1 MAFMMR
7 LDGLE
12 LTNFHKFERFS
23 IDFDERMTV
32 LVGENGSGKSSVLD
46 AARIA
51 LDSFTYHF
59 VLGLQRRIEPTD
71 ARVSRYGM
79 GGITDR
85 QEQYPVIVAARGFMG
100 EGGTE
105 QIAWSRSLGSPD
117 DREYSVKPDGIWNLA
132 EECKDRIKAGDTD
145 LVLPVLAFYGT
156 GRLWASEGKFSGGAR
171 EGFSRQDG
179 YRGALDATAGTQRM
193 LDWFYKMTAQ
203 DVQRAQSIEPQ
214 GPNPLFAAVRGA
226 VERCFMEISG
236 CERVNVTYNLDVND
250 LDVEYRESD
259 GSVQRLSMSRLSDGY
274 RTTLSLFADIAY
286 RMALLN
292 PALGERVLETPGVV
306 LIDEVDLH
314 LHPRWQA
321 RILGDLCAVFPNVQF
336 IVTSHA
342 PMVISSVSKKQVRI
356 LGEDC
361 AYAPMRESY
370 GLAANDVLTGIMGAG
385 DRQPKVR
392 QLLDEFARH
401 FDVEDFDSAERT
413 LGELERLVGADNPDV
428 VAARSA
434 LVFERL

>member
-7 LDGLE
+7 LDELE
-12 LTNFHKFERFS
+12 LTNFHKFEHFS
-23 IDFDERMTV
+23 VDFDRRMTV

-51 LDSFTYHF
+51 LDSFTFHA
-59 VLGLQRRIEPTD
+59 VLDLQRRFEPED

-79 GGITDR
+79 GGITD
-85 QEQYPVIVAARGFMG
+85 QQKQYPVVVSAKGLVGDGDAERVSWLRF
-100 EGGTE
+100 
-105 QIAWSRSLGSPD
+105 LGSPD
-117 DREYSVKPDGIWNLA
+117 DDVYSIKPDGLWNLA
-132 EECKDRIKAGDTD
+132 EECKDRMQAGDAN
-145 LVLPVLAFYGT
+145 LVLPVLAYYGT
-156 GRLWASEGKFSGGAR
+156 GRLWASDGTFAGGAR
-171 EGFSRQDG
+171 AGFSRQDG
-179 YRGALDATAGTQRM
+179 YRGALDATAGAQRM

-214 GPNPLFAAVRGA
+214 GPNPLFTAVRAA
-226 VERCFMEISG
+226 VERCFAEISG

-250 LDVEYRESD
+250 LDVEYRDAD
-259 GSVQRLSMSRLSDGY
+259 GFVQRLPMSKMSDGY

-292 PALGERVLETPGVV
+292 PALGDRVLEAPGVV

-342 PMVISSVSKKQVRI
+342 PMVISSVPRKQVRV

-361 AYAPMRESY
+361 AHAPMRESY

-385 DRQPKVR
+385 DRQPEVR
-392 QLLDEFARH
+392 RLLDEFARN
-401 FDVEDFDSAERT
+401 FDAEDFDAAERV
-413 LGELERLVGADNPDV
+413 LDELESLVGSDNPDV
-428 VAARSA
+428 VAAHSA
-434 LVFERL
+434 LAFERL

>member
-7 LDGLE
+7 LDELE
-12 LTNFHKFERFS
+12 LTNFHKFEHFS
-23 IDFDERMTV
+23 VDFDERMTV
-32 LVGENGSGKSSVLD
+32 LVGENGSGKSSVLE

-51 LDSFTYHF
+51 LDSFAYHA
-59 VLGLQRRIEPTD
+59 GSGRQRRIEPAD

-85 QEQYPVIVAARGFMG
+85 QEQYPVVVAAKGLVG
-100 EGGTE
+100 EGDAE
-105 QIAWSRSLGSPD
+105 RVSWSRSLNSPD
-117 DREYSVKPDGIWNLA
+117 DDGRSAIPDRLWHLA
-132 EECKDRIKAGDTD
+132 DKCSNRLKAGDAN
-145 LVLPVLAFYGT
+145 LVLPVLAYYGT
-156 GRLWASEGKFSGGAR
+156 GRLWASDGTFAGGAR
-171 EGFSRQDG
+171 AGFSRQDG

-214 GPNPLFAAVRGA
+214 GPSPLFTAVRAA
-226 VERCFMEISG
+226 VERCFAEISG

-250 LDVEYRESD
+250 LDVEYRDVD
-259 GSVQRLSMSRLSDGY
+259 GFVQRLPMSKMSDGY

-292 PALGERVLETPGVV
+292 LRV
-306 LIDEVDLH
+306 
-314 LHPRWQA
+314 
-321 RILGDLCAVFPNVQF
+321 
-336 IVTSHA
+336 
-342 PMVISSVSKKQVRI
+342 

-361 AYAPMRESY
+361 AHAPMRESY

-385 DRQPKVR
+385 DRQPEVR
-392 QLLDEFARH
+392 RLLDEFARN
-401 FDVEDFDSAERT
+401 FDAEDFDAAERV
-413 LGELERLVGADNPDV
+413 LDELESLVGSDNPDV

-434 LVFERL
+434 LAFERL